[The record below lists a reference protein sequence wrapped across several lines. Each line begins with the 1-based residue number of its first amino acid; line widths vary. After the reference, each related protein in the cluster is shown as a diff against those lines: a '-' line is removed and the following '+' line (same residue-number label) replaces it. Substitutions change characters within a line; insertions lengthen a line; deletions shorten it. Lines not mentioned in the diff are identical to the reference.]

1 MKEFRALVKS
11 AKDKRKTLGAM
22 YPHIHRLI
30 EKHHFTLYWKIEDL
44 DRIVND
50 KEDVEPHKVEYY
62 DPKYNMEEI
71 EICMYS
77 SERFVVDSDWPMAYV
92 NVVATTLKEALY
104 LAYKC
109 IRHFYKGEEYIKQ
122 YISDY
127 LYPTDKIVDKAF
139 PYFKYLSGQNLFC
152 VTWGDC
158 ENDFETPLKISDL
171 PEPTHIKQY
180 DPEDYNDFEVIQRTL
195 MYGESF
201 YQNPKCIDVI
211 VSATDE
217 QHAILVAKLMFQ
229 YCYRPKKF
237 NDSNLSQINISKIRY
252 R

>member
-1 MKEFRALVKS
+1 MKEYRALVKS
-11 AKDKRKTLGAM
+11 TKDKRKTLGAM
-22 YPHIHRLI
+22 HPHIHRLV

-44 DRIVND
+44 DKIVND
-50 KEDVEPHKVEYY
+50 KEDVEPYNIEYY
-62 DPKYNMEEI
+62 DPNYNSEEI
-71 EICMYS
+71 QMCIYNDE
-77 SERFVVDSDWPMAYV
+77 EFVVNVDDVAYV
-92 NVVATTLKEALY
+92 NVAATTLKEAMY

-109 IRHFYKGEEYIKQ
+109 IRHFYKGEGYINER
-122 YISDY
+122 ISDY

-158 ENDFETPLKISDL
+158 ENDFEKPLKISDL
-171 PEPTHIKQY
+171 PEPTYIKQY

-195 MYGESF
+195 IYGESF
-201 YQNPKCIDVI
+201 CQNPNHIDVI

-237 NDSNLSQINISKIRY
+237 NDPDLPQINISKIRY